1 MILNTIE
8 IQNFLSIKNINFTL
22 HDRGLVLIQGKNLDD
37 NNFDS
42 NGAGKTSLIE
52 ALSWVLFGKTVKGLK
67 GDEIVHNK
75 VKKNCS
81 VKLSFTDDDNNNYL
95 ICRYRKDKVNK
106 NSVLI
111 YKNDMELTGKSDKDT
126 TEYIESLF
134 QMNYEVFTATLLY
147 SSHSFKF
154 TSSSDAEMKK
164 SLDTMLN
171 FEIWNKC
178 LNEAK
183 ERKNI
188 KQYELDTTTNNLN
201 QCKSSKA
208 ALSTQLILLR
218 EKEETS
224 KKTWLKNKNNYLTK
238 IQELTKELEKLISSP
253 IDEAALNKYEDIISD
268 LNDKMMSIQFKL
280 NKYEKML
287 GDINNTST
295 NISILQGSIKS
306 CIKCS
311 EDLKKKAQK
320 YLDKLTDKKNL
331 IDTYCP
337 VCGSYVTAD
346 SLKNVTKELSAELK
360 NISNELKENDDC
372 LKRYKN
378 LLKLEE
384 AKLKTLKD
392 KYSVR
397 DEVIL
402 EEKSYKQDMIK
413 ALNEK
418 SKIENSISS
427 YTKEKKR
434 LEEMIEAYK
443 TSLKEC
449 DEKINTSFSD
459 AISNLMNNIDYYTE
473 KEMHLEADISRLT
486 EEVGYLDDWIFAFSN
501 KGIKS
506 LLLDNVTP
514 FLNKRANYYLNMLT
528 SGSIE
533 IEFTTQ
539 CETKSKELRDKFTLN
554 IINKNGGDKYIA
566 NSDGERRRIDIAVN
580 LALQDLISFRSNKK
594 INISFFDECFDSLD
608 GVGCERI
615 IEVLQENINNKS
627 SIFVATH
634 NEQLKALFDR
644 SIILVK
650 KNGFTE
656 LKENI

>member
-8 IQNFLSIKNINFTL
+8 IQNFLSIKNINFIL

-42 NGAGKTSLIE
+42 NGAGKTSFIE

-67 GDEIVHNK
+67 GDEVIHNK

-81 VKLSFTDDDNNNYL
+81 VKLSFTDDDNNNYF

-106 NSVLI
+106 NSVLV
-111 YKNDMELTGKSDKDT
+111 YKNDVELTGKSDKDT
-126 TEYIESLF
+126 TEYIETLF

-164 SLDTMLN
+164 SLDVMLN
-171 FEIWNKC
+171 FDIWNKC

-183 ERKNI
+183 ERKNN
-188 KQYELDTTTNNLN
+188 KQYELDSTTNNLN
-201 QCKSSKA
+201 QCNSSKV
-208 ALSTQLILLR
+208 ALSNQLTLLR
-218 EKEETS
+218 EKEETN

-238 IQELTKELEKLISSP
+238 IQDITKELEELINNP
-253 IDEAALNKYEDIISD
+253 IDEDALTKCENIISD
-268 LNDKMMSIQFKL
+268 LNDKMMSINFKL
-280 NKYEKML
+280 NKYEKIL
-287 GDINNTST
+287 EDINSTNT

-306 CIKCS
+306 CINCS
-311 EDLKKKAQK
+311 EDLKKKAEK
-320 YLDKLTDKKNL
+320 YLDKLTNKKSL

-346 SLKNVTKELSAELK
+346 SVKNVTKELNVELK
-360 NISNELKENDDC
+360 KIADDLNENDAS

-384 AKLKTLKD
+384 AKLKILKD

-397 DEVIL
+397 EEVLL
-402 EEKSYKQDMIK
+402 EENACKQDMIK

-427 YTKEKKR
+427 YAKDKKR

-443 TSLKEC
+443 ASLKEC
-449 DEKINTSFSD
+449 DKKINTSFSD
-459 AISNLMNNIDYYTE
+459 VISNLMNNIDYYTTQ
-473 KEMHLEADISRLT
+473 EMQLRADRSRLT
-486 EEVGYLDDWIFAFSN
+486 EEIRYLDDWIFAFSN

-554 IINKNGGDKYIA
+554 IINKNGGDKYTA

-634 NEQLKALFDR
+634 NEHLKALFDK
-644 SIILVK
+644 SIVLIK